1 LPCCRPEFSPCLH
14 LLRALPFLQNGKL
27 PTNQPST
34 PTQTTPAIKVN
45 TLALQVPTT
54 TFPTT
59 LPICRCPFL
68 QKVKIFKKNMR
79 SHALQ
84 VPITIFL
91 MTSASKIMR
100 ILLLQIP
107 ATIILM
113 TSSFMQ
119 NSPLF
124 NLHRTL
130 RHHSCQERKLRL
142 PLAFLQNVQ
151 LQIDPSSTPMPS
163 TSTAQTPKSTPGTML
178 S

>member
-1 LPCCRPEFSPCLH
+1 MPCCRPEFSPSLH

-34 PTQTTPAIKVN
+34 PTQTTPAVKMN
-45 TLALQVPTT
+45 TLALQVSTT

-79 SHALQ
+79 THAFQ

-107 ATIILM
+107 ATIFPM

-124 NLHRTL
+124 NVHQTL
-130 RHHSCQERKLRL
+130 QHQSCQERKPRM
-142 PLAFLQNVQ
+142 PLAFLQNVH
-151 LQIDPSSTPMPS
+151 LQIDLSSTPMPS
-163 TSTAQTPKSTPGTML
+163 TSTAQTPKSTPGTMP